1 MSANGQEI
9 EVKFYVQDLL
19 ALEARLRKLSARL
32 LRPRIHEFNLRFDL
46 PDGSLRREQ
55 RVLRLRRSDDAR
67 LTYKGP
73 GSIVEGAMS
82 RQEIEFIVSDFGAAQ
97 NFLEAL
103 DYQVVVMYEKYRTT
117 YMIETSEVSKDLGG
131 LSALIMLDELPYGN
145 FVEIEGEL
153 PAAIRAAAGRLGL
166 GWETHLTESYL
177 ALFERLRGK
186 LGFTFRD
193 LTFDNFAGLRASFA
207 QFFTQFY

>member
-1 MSANGQEI
+1 MNDQEI
-9 EVKFYVQDLL
+9 EVKFFVKDLG
-19 ALEARLRKLSARL
+19 AMETRLQEMCARL
-32 LRPRIHEFNLRFDL
+32 LRPRAHELNLRYDR
-46 PDGSLRREQ
+46 PDGSLRREH

-131 LSALIMLDELPYGN
+131 LSALIMPDELPYGN
-145 FVEIEGEL
+145 FVEIEGES
-153 PAAIRAAAGRLGL
+153 PAALAWIGKHTSPRVTWSCSSGCEASWGL
-166 GWETHLTESYL
+166 P
-177 ALFERLRGK
+177 
-186 LGFTFRD
+186 
-193 LTFDNFAGLRASFA
+193 FAI
-207 QFFTQFY
+207 